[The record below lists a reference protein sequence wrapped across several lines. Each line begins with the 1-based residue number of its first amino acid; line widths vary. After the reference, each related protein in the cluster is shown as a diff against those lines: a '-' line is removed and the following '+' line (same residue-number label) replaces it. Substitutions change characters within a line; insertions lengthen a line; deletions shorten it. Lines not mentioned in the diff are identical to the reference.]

1 MKIYYNFSLS
11 DETREKMFAL
21 MDKDVNGEVSDVE
34 LAQFTKSYIG
44 LEPDV
49 EDEFDIEERF
59 KKLDMEKV
67 FNSFDKNQDGKI
79 TSDEL

>member
-1 MKIYYNFSLS
+1 
-11 DETREKMFAL
+11 
-21 MDKDVNGEVSDVE
+21 MDKDVNGEVSDIE

>member
-1 MKIYYNFSLS
+1 
-11 DETREKMFAL
+11 
-21 MDKDVNGEVSDVE
+21 MDKDVNGEVSDIE

-49 EDEFDIEERF
+49 EDEFDIEDKF
-59 KKLDMEKV
+59 QKLDMEKV
-67 FNSFDKNQDGKI
+67 FNSFDKNQDGRI

>member
-1 MKIYYNFSLS
+1 
-11 DETREKMFAL
+11 
-21 MDKDVNGEVSDVE
+21 MDKDVNGEVSDIE

-49 EDEFDIEERF
+49 EDDFDIEEKF
-59 KKLDMEKV
+59 KKLDMEKA